1 MHAIHVVHACM
12 PFMCFMLFMHACIVV
27 MCFSC
32 TSYGL
37 YVFFMS
43 PMHACDCWFMCNS
56 CMHVLLVV
64 LLIFDAVR
72 ACMVIFSVCS
82 HVMSMHGKW
91 IQSNYLLNMHKAK

>member
-1 MHAIHVVHACM
+1 
-12 PFMCFMLFMHACIVV
+12 
-27 MCFSC
+27 
-32 TSYGL
+32 
-37 YVFFMS
+37 
-43 PMHACDCWFMCNS
+43 MHACDCWFMCNS

-72 ACMVIFSVCS
+72 ACMVIYSVCS